1 MIYVSNQCY
10 QETKAGRESSKPKN
24 ISMTY
29 FSILLATILAMIYR
43 NSRVSSSVDAF
54 HYSSLLSILV
64 IRFVFLQSENAWH
77 SGPE

>member
-54 HYSSLLSILV
+54 HNSNLLSILV
-64 IRFVFLQSENAWH
+64 IRLCF
-77 SGPE
+77 